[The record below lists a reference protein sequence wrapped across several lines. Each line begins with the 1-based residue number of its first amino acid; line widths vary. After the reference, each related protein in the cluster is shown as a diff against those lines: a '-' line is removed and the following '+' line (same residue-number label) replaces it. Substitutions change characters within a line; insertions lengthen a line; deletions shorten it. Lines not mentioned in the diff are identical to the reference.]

1 MPAATMAAADTG
13 SDPEETMEP
22 TAIAAVYAGASAA
35 KVQTAAA
42 MKMLKMNAEAGQ
54 TLVAMLEQ
62 SADDLAQVAREAAA
76 GIGENLDLT
85 V

>member
-1 MPAATMAAADTG
+1 
-13 SDPEETMEP
+13 MEP
-22 TAIAAVYAGASAA
+22 TAISAFYAGASAA

-54 TLVAMLEQ
+54 SLVAMLEQ
-62 SADDLAQVAREAAA
+62 SAENLAQIVREASASGVGA
-76 GIGENLDLT
+76 NLDLT

>member
-1 MPAATMAAADTG
+1 
-13 SDPEETMEP
+13 MEP
-22 TAIAAVYAGASAA
+22 TAIAAFYAGASAA

-54 TLVAMLEQ
+54 SLVAMLEQ
-62 SADDLAQVAREAAA
+62 SADNLARLAREAAP
-76 GIGENLDLT
+76 GTGGNVDLT